1 MMKRPPLRTGN
12 HPPDRVSPWGI
23 GRDCIAAL
31 TTILLIAIA
40 GCAAGPLSG
49 PVVSASIPAREART
63 PERLPAA
70 PEGAGDA
77 RSSGGTSPRP
87 DAGFAPGGLAGWE
100 ADDLRDLRGALD
112 SQCALRRP
120 PGGWDALCRELGAIA
135 VDDASGLRRWIERR
149 FFARPLVSASG
160 QATGLITGYHE
171 PELRGSRVGSA
182 RYPVPLHR
190 FPERNRNAV
199 RATREAIENG
209 NPLAGDELVWLDDPI
224 EAFFL
229 HVQGSGRIR
238 LADGG
243 AMRVGYAGDN
253 GHAYR
258 AIGSV
263 LVARG
268 AMSVGEV
275 DAPRIKAWLRA
286 NPGAARQLM
295 QSNPRYIFFR
305 ELPPLPESAGP
316 PGSIG
321 APLTPM
327 RSIAVDPKRV
337 PAGSL
342 LWLETTDP
350 IGRAPIRRLVV
361 AQDTG
366 AAIVGD
372 VRADLFWGTGPR
384 AEQGA
389 GLMKQPGR
397 LWLLEPVARRT
408 P

>member
-1 MMKRPPLRTGN
+1 M
-12 HPPDRVSPWGI
+12 V
-23 GRDCIAAL
+23 
-31 TTILLIAIA
+31 
-40 GCAAGPLSG
+40 
-49 PVVSASIPAREART
+49 
-63 PERLPAA
+63 
-70 PEGAGDA
+70 PEGAGDV
-77 RSSGGTSPRP
+77 RPGGGTTPRP
-87 DAGFAPGGLAGWE
+87 DAGFSPGGLTGWK
-100 ADDLRDLRGALD
+100 ADNLKDLRVALD

-120 PGGWDALCRELGAIA
+120 PGGWVALCQELGAIA
-135 VDDASGLRRWIERR
+135 VDDASGLRRWLERR
-149 FFARPLVSASG
+149 FLASPLVSASG

-171 PELRGSRVGSA
+171 PELRGSRVRSP
-182 RYPVPLHR
+182 RHPVPLHR
-190 FPERNRNAV
+190 LPERNGNAM
-199 RATREAIENG
+199 RATREAIENR
-209 NPLAGDELVWLDDPI
+209 NLLAGNELVWLEDPV

-238 LADGG
+238 LAEGG
-243 AMRVGYAGDN
+243 VMRVGYAGDN

-258 AIGSV
+258 AIGSL

-268 AMSVGEV
+268 AMSASEV

-286 NPGAARQLM
+286 NPGGARQLM

-327 RSIAVDPKRV
+327 RSIAVDPRRV
-337 PAGSL
+337 SAGSL

-350 IGRAPIRRLVV
+350 IGGAPIRRLVV

-372 VRADLFWGTGPR
+372 VRADLFWGTGPH

-397 LWLLEPVARRT
+397 LWLLQPT
-408 P
+408 LPSSP